1 MSLKSWLAN
10 GWLVVHRSSRQE
22 ITNLFALVD
31 RDLKDCQTEGLSSD
45 WRFNIAYNAAL
56 QAATAALAAAGYRPA
71 REAHHFRVIQSL
83 AHTIGIDPDI
93 IIRFDQFR
101 KKRNVGGYERSGSI
115 SDHEVAEMIRLA
127 RELRERSHEWISSN
141 AAHLVSGQNL

>member
-10 GWLVVHRSSRQE
+10 GWLVAHRSSRQE
-22 ITNLFALVD
+22 ITELFALVD
-31 RDLKDCQTEGLSSD
+31 RDLKDCQTEGLSGD

-83 AHTIGIDPDI
+83 AHTIGIDPDMI
-93 IIRFDQFR
+93 IQFDQFR

-127 RELRERSHEWISSN
+127 RELREKSQEWIRSN
-141 AAHLVSGQNL
+141 AAHLVSDEGH